1 MNNPELKP
9 CPFCGGVPYLA
20 NVAMAGCSY
29 VVCTDCRMQSDD
41 GSRNRVV
48 NKWNTRAAP
57 KVKPLVWS
65 QTTDTKKYGFPR
77 RRWRGLAGLGVQ
89 YVIWDYDRSE
99 ADRVDGWFLVGG
111 LSTFILGSRH
121 DTLNHAK
128 AAAQADYDRRILDAL
143 E

>member
-1 MNNPELKP
+1 MTIHR
-9 CPFCGGVPYLA
+9 A
-20 NVAMAGCSY
+20 
-29 VVCTDCRMQSDD
+29 VVLPSGFHNTGKLVTHNDHLS
-41 GSRNRVV
+41 
-48 NKWNTRAAP
+48 TRAAP

>member
-57 KVKPLVWS
+57 KVKPLVWKNPFCTEGS
-65 QTTDTKKYGFPR
+65 AAVSFGIYYFMWDEEVQSLYGS
-77 RRWRGLAGLGVQ
+77 LELGECENP
-89 YVIWDYDRSE
+89 I
-99 ADRVDGWFLVGG
+99 
-111 LSTFILGSRH
+111 ILDPS
-121 DTLNHAK
+121 NCAS
-128 AAAQADYDRRILDAL
+128 AQEVMAVCQADYERRILDAL